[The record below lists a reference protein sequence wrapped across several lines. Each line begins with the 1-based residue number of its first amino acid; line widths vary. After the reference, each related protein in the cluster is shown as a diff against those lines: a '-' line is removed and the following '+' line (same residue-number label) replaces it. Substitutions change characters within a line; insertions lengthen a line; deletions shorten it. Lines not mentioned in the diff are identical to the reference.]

1 MMAIW
6 TLPYYKCGS
15 PPPVTALD
23 DPMIAWFIPALV
35 LLLFISG
42 FFSSVETAFTALTP
56 GQVRALAE
64 TRGRRGRLVRR
75 LTESPDLLL
84 TTLLV
89 GNNLANL
96 VASAL
101 TTALTIELFGN
112 AYVAAATGLL
122 TLAVIVFG
130 EVSPKQIAIV
140 ANESLCLR
148 SARIVIALSWVLRP
162 AIWLIGT
169 VSGAVAFVFVG
180 RKKRVMTLEHLL
192 QHVKAAEDEGVVE
205 SYEEEMVRNV
215 FRINDTPVEA
225 IMTHRTELFTLTEDT
240 GVREALDAMLAS
252 GHSRAPVLKGDTEH
266 VSGVI
271 TLGDLAA
278 ALGNA
283 PDAPVKGFAGRPYL
297 VPGTLKA
304 SELFFRLKTEP
315 IQIAVVLDEY
325 GGLNGV
331 VTRED
336 VMEEIFGDLFDER
349 TATAVKP
356 IAREPGGTWLLQGDT
371 DFYAVSD
378 TLGLELEH
386 DSRTHTVG
394 GYLLEKLERIP
405 APGAEISLAEG
416 RYVVLTTRRK
426 RIGAVRFYPRRG

>member
-1 MMAIW
+1 
-6 TLPYYKCGS
+6 
-15 PPPVTALD
+15 
-23 DPMIAWFIPALV
+23 MILWFIPV
-35 LLLFISG
+35 LTVLLFISG

-56 GQVRALAE
+56 GQVRAMAE
-64 TRGRRGRLVRR
+64 NKGPRGRLVQQ
-75 LTESPDLLL
+75 LTENSDLLL

-96 VASAL
+96 AASAI
-101 TTALTIELFGN
+101 TTALTIEIFGN
-112 AYVAAATGLL
+112 AYVAGATVLL

-162 AIWLIGT
+162 VIWLIGT
-169 VSGAVAFVFVG
+169 VSGAIAFLFVG
-180 RKKRVMTLEHLL
+180 RKKKVITLEHLL

-225 IMTHRTELFTLTEDT
+225 IMTHRTDLFTLTEDT
-240 GVREALDAMLAS
+240 GVRRAMDAMLEA
-252 GHSRAPVLKGDTEH
+252 GHSRAPVLRGDAEH
-266 VSGVI
+266 VSGVV

-278 ALGNA
+278 AMKNT
-283 PDAPVKGFAGRPYL
+283 PEAPVKGFAGRPYL

-304 SELFFRLKTEP
+304 NELFFRLKKEP
-315 IQIAVVLDEY
+315 IQMAVVLDEY
-325 GGLNGV
+325 GGLDGV

-349 TATAVKP
+349 EAESAQP
-356 IAREPGGTWLLQGDT
+356 ITREPGGTWLLQGDA
-371 DFYAVSD
+371 DFYDVRD
-378 TLGLELEH
+378 VLGLDLEH

-394 GYLLEKLERIP
+394 GYLLENLERIP
-405 APGAEISLAEG
+405 APGAAINLAEG
-416 RYVVLTTRRK
+416 RYVVLSTRGQ
-426 RIGAVRFYPRRG
+426 RITAVRFYPGFQARGGSAGE